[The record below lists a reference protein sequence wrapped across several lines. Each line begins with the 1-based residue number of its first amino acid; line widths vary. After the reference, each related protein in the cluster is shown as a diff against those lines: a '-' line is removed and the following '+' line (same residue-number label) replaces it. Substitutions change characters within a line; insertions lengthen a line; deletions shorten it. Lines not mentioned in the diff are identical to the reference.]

1 MRLGAIEF
9 GVSPRTRLDLS
20 RRLDYDS
27 GMAASDPKI
36 TVQTDGPYRVCGRV
50 ALVRKEPIVSEHGE
64 PLAWRPGEP
73 IAAGIAEYLLC
84 RCGRSGNKPF
94 CDGSHL
100 RVGFDGAES
109 APTGPSTERRRSHPG
124 PGLHLRDD
132 EALCVHAGFCGNRRT
147 NVWKM
152 VARTEDTQLR
162 AQLMAMVGHCP
173 SGRLSYALEPDGADI
188 EPDLPLQIAVI
199 PDGPLWV
206 TGGIPTERAD
216 GAPFET
222 RPRVT
227 LCRCGASRNKPLCDG
242 SHAEIGF
249 RDPARPHRIP
259 GAAAM
264 VDPPEAVER
273 PASGPAPGTL
283 ASAGSGATDATHA
296 TEVATATP
304 DSGAIDAP
312 AGAAPDTPATPD
324 DRGRHFRYMAEF
336 IGFTEADAE
345 LIRRTKPVIQAAL
358 PRIVT
363 DFYNQ
368 LLRYPPTR
376 RFFEREDGTLD
387 QDYLELR
394 MRHQINF
401 WLRTAEGV
409 FDDDYAAYV
418 DYVGRAH
425 TARGADRDIY
435 IAERYVIGMVGFVQ
449 HAISRALMR
458 SLTGGSDPD
467 FPDDAVEAWDK
478 LVMVILESLARAYG
492 HERVAESLEP
502 VVAVDRKAV
511 ADLADRAVA
520 AELRPARR
528 ARLVELRV
536 GAAAEIPEGERRLVE
551 HGGLSVGLFHHEG
564 RWYALRNRCLHR
576 GGPVATG
583 PLAGSVITCPWH
595 GFRYDITSGACLADP
610 LARLET
616 YEVLVREGEV
626 FLLVPEQPAEPE
638 ADHG

>member
-1 MRLGAIEF
+1 
-9 GVSPRTRLDLS
+9 
-20 RRLDYDS
+20 
-27 GMAASDPKI
+27 MAASDPKI
-36 TVQTDGPYRVCGRV
+36 TVQAKGPYQVRGPVR
-50 ALVRKEPIVSEHGE
+50 LVRKEPIVSEHGE

-73 IAAGIAEYLLC
+73 IELSAAEYLLC

-109 APTGPSTERRRSHPG
+109 AATEPSAERRRSYPG
-124 PGLHLRDD
+124 PGLDLRDD
-132 EALCVHAGFCGNRRT
+132 ESLCVHAGFCGNRRT

-173 SGRLSYALEPDGADI
+173 SGRLSYAFEPEEADI
-188 EPDLPLQIAVI
+188 EPDLPLQIAVV

-206 TGGIPTERAD
+206 TGGIPVERAD

-242 SHAEIGF
+242 SHAEVGF

-259 GAAAM
+259 GAGGRVAPP
-264 VDPPEAVER
+264 DPPEAVGAADSGTSPGAR
-273 PASGPAPGTL
+273 APAA
-283 ASAGSGATDATHA
+283 SGATEASAVSKT
-296 TEVATATP
+296 TR
-304 DSGAIDAP
+304 DSGESDAP
-312 AGAAPDTPATPD
+312 AGADAGAPPTPD
-324 DRGRHFRYMAEF
+324 GRGRHFRYMAEF

-345 LIRRTKPVIQAAL
+345 LIRRTKPVIHAAL

-387 QDYLELR
+387 QEYLELR

-458 SLTGGSDPD
+458 ALTGGSDPD

-492 HERVAESLEP
+492 HERVAESFEP
-502 VVAVDRKAV
+502 LVAVDRRAL

-528 ARLVELRV
+528 RKRVEIRV
-536 GAAAEIPEGERRLVE
+536 GAADEIPEGERRLVE
-551 HGGLSVGLFHHEG
+551 QGGLSVGVFHHAG

-583 PLAGSVITCPWH
+583 PLDGGVLTCPWH

-626 FLLVPEQPAEPE
+626 YLLLPESTSESE
-638 ADHG
+638 EDHG